1 MVPAARGVGF
11 AQVIGTASV
20 VSYYCV
26 LIALSIYY
34 LVISCQVG
42 SIESEQVI
50 THPLQST
57 LPWTVCWDDLQQDNV
72 LCMAG
77 GLASNNSNETLSR
90 GNMSVISSAEQY
102 FKSGVL
108 KENPDISQGIGL
120 PDLKLVGALA
130 ACWLLLFLTLWK
142 GVASSGKVAYVTA
155 IFPYLVLITLLV
167 KVINMN

>member
-1 MVPAARGVGF
+1 M
-11 AQVIGTASV
+11 
-20 VSYYCV
+20 
-26 LIALSIYY
+26 
-34 LVISCQVG
+34 
-42 SIESEQVI
+42 
-50 THPLQST
+50 QST

-167 KVINMN
+167 KVIKMN